1 MPKICMVGTGYVG
14 LVSGACLADFGNT
27 VICVDIDDDRIEN
40 IKKGIMPIYEPGLK
54 ELVRRNYDAG
64 RLEFTTDLEAA
75 VKASQVIF
83 SAVGTPMGEDGA
95 ADLSAVRQVAKN
107 VADNMEEY
115 KIFVQKST
123 VPVGTSEAVGRI
135 ISENLTRD
143 IPFDLVSNPEFLREG
158 SAIEDFMR
166 PNRVIIGVESDTA
179 REIMREIYRPLCLL
193 ETPIVFTS
201 IRTAELVKYA
211 SNAFLAVKISFINEI
226 ADLCEKVGA
235 NVSEVARAM
244 GLDKRIGPKF
254 LHAGVGYGGS
264 CLPKDISA
272 ILHTAADAGAKL
284 GLIQAA
290 SDINEFRIEVLLEKL
305 KAEVPELGGK
315 TVAILGLSFK
325 PNTDDLRHAPS
336 LRFIDR
342 LKDEGAVVH
351 AYDPISMDNA
361 RKEYGEGIVYFD
373 DSYGAMKGADALVIM
388 TEWNEF
394 RQLDLEKIRK
404 TLRAPVVV
412 DCRNIYKPAIMK
424 EMGFRYQSFGR
435 PDDANS

>member
-1 MPKICMVGTGYVG
+1 MVGTGYVG
-14 LVSGACLADFGNT
+14 LVSGACLADFGNK
-27 VICVDIDDDRIEN
+27 VICVDIDAERIGRIRE
-40 IKKGIMPIYEPGLK
+40 GIMPIYEPGLK
-54 ELVRRNYDAG
+54 ELVRRNFEAG
-64 RLEFTTDLEAA
+64 RLEFTTDLQAA
-75 VKASQVIF
+75 VRASQVIF
-83 SAVGTPMGEDGA
+83 SAVGTPMGDDGA
-95 ADLSAVRQVAKN
+95 ADLSAVRQVAKD
-107 VADNMEEY
+107 VADNMDEY

-135 ISENLTRD
+135 ISENLTRE

-166 PNRVIIGVESDTA
+166 PNRVVIGVESDRA

-226 ADLCEKVGA
+226 SDLCEKIGADVG
-235 NVSEVARAM
+235 EVARAM

-264 CLPKDISA
+264 CLPKDVSA
-272 ILHTAADAGAKL
+272 ILHTATGVGARL

-290 SDINEFRIEVLLEKL
+290 SDVNEYRIDALMEKL
-305 KAEVPELGGK
+305 KAEIPELGGK
-315 TVAILGLSFK
+315 TIAILGLSFK

-336 LRFIDR
+336 LKFIDR
-342 LKDEGAVVH
+342 LSDEGATVH

-373 DSYGAMKGADALVIM
+373 DSYGAMDGADALVIM

-394 RQLDLEKIRK
+394 RQLDLERIRESLK
-404 TLRAPVVV
+404 APIVV
-412 DCRNIYKPAIMK
+412 DCRNIYKPAVMK
-424 EMGFRYQSFGR
+424 AMGFRYHSFGR
-435 PDDANS
+435 PDNANG

>member
-27 VICVDIDDDRIEN
+27 VICVDIDAERIEN

-64 RLEFTTDLEAA
+64 RLRVTTDLASSVRE
-75 VKASQVIF
+75 SQVVF
-83 SAVGTPMGEDGA
+83 SAVGTPMGGDGA
-95 ADLSAVRQVAKN
+95 ADLKAIREVAKD
-107 VADNMEEY
+107 VAMNMDDY

-123 VPVGTSEAVGRI
+123 VPVGTSEEVGKI
-135 ISENLTRD
+135 IRENRKGD

-166 PNRVIIGVESDTA
+166 PNRVVIGVESERA
-179 REIMREIYRPLCLL
+179 REIMREIYRPLYLL

-226 ADLCEKVGA
+226 SDLCEKVGA
-235 NVSEVARAM
+235 DVSEVARAI

-264 CLPKDISA
+264 CLPKDVSA
-272 ILHTAADAGAKL
+272 ILHTADGAKSPL
-284 GLIQAA
+284 RVIRAA
-290 SDINEFRIEVLLEKL
+290 SDVNESRVDALMRKLTDETGGIE
-305 KAEVPELGGK
+305 GR
-315 TVAILGLSFK
+315 TFAILGLSFK

-336 LRFIDR
+336 LKLIDR
-342 LKDEGAVVH
+342 LSEKGGIVR
-351 AYDPISMDNA
+351 AYDPIAMENA
-361 RKEYGEGIVYFD
+361 RREYGGRVEYAGDAYE
-373 DSYGAMKGADALVIM
+373 AMKDADALILM

-394 RQLDLEKIRK
+394 RQLDLEKIK
-404 TLRAPVVV
+404 SLLKAPVVI
-412 DCRNIYKPAIMK
+412 DCRNIYKPDLMK
-424 EMGFRYQSFGR
+424 R
-435 PDDANS
+435 